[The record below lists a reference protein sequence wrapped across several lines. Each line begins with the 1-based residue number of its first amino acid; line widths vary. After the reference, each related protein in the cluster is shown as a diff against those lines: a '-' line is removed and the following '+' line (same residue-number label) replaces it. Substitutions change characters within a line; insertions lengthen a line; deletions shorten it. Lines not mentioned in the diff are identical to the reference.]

1 MKGVATIGKKGGNG
15 KTTLAHLLAL
25 GACWKAVPAHFMHT
39 DDREPI
45 QVEGRPYM
53 YYDAREPENLTTF
66 INMAVNSDGLFVL
79 DGGGNRP
86 EFDIWAAEHMDLV
99 LLPVTP
105 DPEDVDVS
113 IAHME
118 QLQKNG
124 ADNVWFVLNKIP
136 ANLHDKRYIR
146 RYLDNLPTNRI
157 LTALPEM
164 KAVRVLREHDVEPFE
179 TPPSKVNN
187 MARVFFSKVNHRLKL
202 IDQASQSRKAA

>member
-1 MKGVATIGKKGGNG
+1 
-15 KTTLAHLLAL
+15 
-25 GACWKAVPAHFMHT
+25 
-39 DDREPI
+39 
-45 QVEGRPYM
+45 M